1 MKPETAELL
10 TSLGSVHRAVP
21 AVIRELATGTM
32 PPERQRQFAGLL
44 AELADVVATHA
55 GEPEAGEAPMA
66 LADRLALSGR
76 QPMAVS
82 ARLRAGT
89 VSRARLQEA
98 RGWLAA
104 LGDVVGLYA
113 EQLPA
118 LPVTPERTDQP
129 ERPPDAPPTP

>member
-1 MKPETAELL
+1 MTPETAELI

-21 AVIRELATGTM
+21 TVVRELATGTM

-44 AELADVVATHA
+44 AELADVVAAHA
-55 GEPEAGEAPMA
+55 GEPAASETPMA

-76 QPMAVS
+76 QLMAVG

-89 VSRARLQEA
+89 MSRDRLQEVS
-98 RGWLAA
+98 GWLAA

-118 LPVTPERTDQP
+118 SPVTPKQVNQP
-129 ERPPDAPPTP
+129 EPPPDAPPEA